1 MSRNWQASLERWTG
15 AGLVD
20 QAAAAR
26 IRAWEAEHG
35 GEVTKS
41 RLALIAFA
49 FGGLLLTAGV
59 LLFVAAHW
67 DRLAPGGRFAL
78 VLAMIAVLH
87 AAGAFAARS
96 SAALSATLHAVGTA
110 ALGAGIYLSGQIFH
124 MAEHWPGALMLWS
137 LGAAVG
143 VWLSRQWPQV
153 LWLAVLAP
161 AWLAGEWIEAQPPF
175 VAWRGMSPAAVGLFL
190 LACVYIAA
198 SPAESQARWRRA
210 LAWLGAIALIPVAF
224 YLEAAR
230 DWGPFG
236 LPEWERP
243 QIASSVLVIAWTL
256 AIVLPLALAWFL
268 RGRDA
273 VWLLTALAWA
283 IVVTQVD
290 GSSDAGELGLYALFA
305 VGASGIVLWGMKDQQ
320 RLAINVGVLGFA
332 VTVLVFYFSSVF
344 DKLGRAFG
352 LIGIG
357 ILFIGGGWLLER
369 VRRRLVS
376 RIARSGA

>member
-1 MSRNWQASLERWTG
+1 MSRGWQSALERWSK

-20 QAAAAR
+20 ATAATR

-35 GEVTKS
+35 GEAGKS

-49 FGGLLLTAGV
+49 FGGLLLTAGL

-87 AAGAFAARS
+87 AGGALAARS
-96 SAALSATLHAVGTA
+96 SAGLSATLHAAGTA

-137 LGAAVG
+137 FGAAVG
-143 VWLSRQWPQV
+143 VWMLRQWPQV
-153 LWLAVLAP
+153 LWLALLAP
-161 AWLAGEWIEAQPPF
+161 AWLWGEWVEAQPPMA
-175 VAWRGMSPAAVGLFL
+175 AWRGMTPAAIGVFL
-190 LACVYIAA
+190 LACVYLAA
-198 SPAESQARWRRA
+198 SPADSDARWRRA
-210 LAWLGAIALIPVAF
+210 LAWLGAIALLPAGIALGVSN
-224 YLEAAR
+224 EWR
-230 DWGPFG
+230 DFSMIGIKHHEIGSF
-236 LPEWERP
+236 
-243 QIASSVLVIAWTL
+243 ALVIAWTL
-256 AIVLPLALAWFL
+256 GAALPLALAWFL

-273 VWLLTALAWA
+273 VWLLIALAWA
-283 IVVTQVD
+283 IIVSQVRPH
-290 GSSDAGELGLYALFA
+290 SDTGELAMYALFA
-305 VGASGIVLWGMKDQQ
+305 LGASGIVLWGVKDQQ

-332 VTVLVFYFSSVF
+332 VAVLAFYFSSVF

-357 ILFIGGGWLLER
+357 VIFIGGGWLLER
-369 VRRRLVS
+369 MRRRLVG
-376 RIARSGA
+376 RIFRSGA